1 MELIMHTIAC
11 CSFKG
16 GTAKTSTVLHLGVFL
31 AKKFKKRVLL
41 IDFDAQANLSTG
53 LGFSSDESDTMVAVL
68 REEKTMQEVIKHT
81 HIPGL
86 DIVCGNVYLDGVEAT
101 APIVNDL
108 YGHERLRRSLKDLDY
123 DFIFID
129 TPPSLGWLTQSAFF
143 AANYSLIAAVPEPY
157 SILALNRLQEY
168 HEKIG
173 GHHTLDILGVVLSF
187 WDERGATNQAFITAI
202 DQAFEGK
209 LFNTKIRR
217 DISVSRSVL
226 RGKPV
231 CDVYPDS
238 RASYDYERLAAEL
251 IKRVTGEKEKKKSLE
266 AAYV

>member
-1 MELIMHTIAC
+1 MHTIAC

-16 GTAKTSTVLHLGVFL
+16 GTAKTSTVMHLGVFL
-31 AKKFKKRVLL
+31 AKKFHKRVLL

-53 LGFSSDESDTMVAVL
+53 LGFSSDEEDTMVAVL
-68 REEKTMQEVIKHT
+68 REEKTMQEVIKHS
-81 HIPGL
+81 HIKGL
-86 DIVCGNVYLDGVEAT
+86 DVVPGNVYLDGVEAT

-108 YGHERLRRSLKDLDY
+108 YGHERLRRAIAGLDY
-123 DFIFID
+123 DFVFID

-143 AANYSLIAAVPEPY
+143 AANYSMIAAVPEPY

-173 GHHTLDILGVVLSF
+173 GHHTLEILGVVLSF
-187 WDERGATNQAFITAI
+187 WDERGATNQAFINAI
-202 DQAFEGK
+202 DQAFPNK
-209 LFNTKIRR
+209 LFDTKIRR

-231 CDVYPDS
+231 CDVYPES
-238 RASYDYERLAAEL
+238 RAAYDYERLAAEVV
-251 IKRVTGEKEKKKSLE
+251 KRITGEKEKKKSLE
-266 AAYV
+266 AMHV

>member
-1 MELIMHTIAC
+1 MHTIAC

-16 GTAKTSTVLHLGVFL
+16 GTAKTSTVLHLGVYL
-31 AKKFKKRVLL
+31 AKKFQKKVLL

-53 LGFSSDESDTMVAVL
+53 LGFSSDDDDTMVSVL
-68 REEKTMQEVIKHT
+68 KEEKTITEVIKQS

-86 DIVCGNVYLDGVEAT
+86 DIVPANVYLDGVEAT
-101 APIVNDL
+101 SPIVNDL
-108 YGHERLRRSLKDLDY
+108 YGHERLRRMIKDLDY

-143 AANYSLIAAVPEPY
+143 AANHSLIAAVPEPY

-173 GHHTLDILGVVLSF
+173 GHHTLEILGVVLSF
-187 WDERGATNQAFITAI
+187 WDERGATNQAFMNAI
-202 DQAFEGK
+202 ELAFPNK
-209 LFNTKIRR
+209 LFDTKVRR
-217 DISVSRSVL
+217 DICVSRSVL

-231 CDVYPDS
+231 CDIYPQS
-238 RASYDYERLAAEL
+238 RAAYDYERLAAEL
-251 IKRVTGEKEKKKSLE
+251 MKRISGEKEKKKSLE

>member
-1 MELIMHTIAC
+1 MVAIAC

-16 GTAKTSTVLHLGVFL
+16 GTAKTSTVLHLGVYL
-31 AKKFKKRVLL
+31 AKKFKKKVLL

-53 LGFSSDESDTMVAVL
+53 LGFSSDDNDTMVSVL
-68 REEKTMQEVIKHT
+68 REEKTMDEVIKHS

-86 DIVCGNVYLDGVEAT
+86 DIVCANVYLDGVEAT
-101 APIVNDL
+101 TPIVNDL
-108 YGHERLRRSLKDLDY
+108 YGHERLRRAISGLDY

-173 GHHTLDILGVVLSF
+173 GHHTLEILGVVLSF
-187 WDERGATNQAFITAI
+187 WDERGATNQAFVNAI
-202 DQAFEGK
+202 DQAFPDK

-238 RASYDYERLAAEL
+238 RAAYDYERLAAEVV
-251 IKRVTGEKEKKKSLE
+251 KRVTGEKEKKKSLE

>member
-1 MELIMHTIAC
+1 MHIIAC

-31 AKKFKKRVLL
+31 AKKFNRKVLL

-53 LGFSSDESDTMVAVL
+53 VGFSSDEDETMVSIL
-68 REEKTMQEVIKHT
+68 REEKTIDQVIKKT
-81 HIPGL
+81 HIDGL
-86 DIVCGNVYLDGVEAT
+86 DIIPANVYLDGVEAT
-101 APIVNDL
+101 SPIVNDL
-108 YGHERLRRSLKDLDY
+108 YGHERLRRAVKDLDY

-168 HEKIG
+168 HEKIS
-173 GHHTLDILGVVLSF
+173 GHHSLDILGVVLSF
-187 WDERGATNQAFITAI
+187 WDERGATNQAFVNAI
-202 DQAFEGK
+202 DVAFPNK
-209 LFNTKIRR
+209 LFDTKIRR

-238 RASYDYERLAAEL
+238 RAAYDYERLAAEV
-251 IKRVTGEKEKKKSLE
+251 IKKITGEKEKKKSLE